1 MDKQSIFSTPEVLT
15 ERSNLVYFL
24 VLVLLIFALYIFRE
38 SIRRFIN
45 RLILKLHLGR
55 PNELQTTHI
64 PDNSYVNTLIR
75 GLGIEMM
82 EEMKPY

>member
-1 MDKQSIFSTPEVLT
+1 MDKQSIFSTPAILT

-24 VLVLLIFALYIFRE
+24 LFAILVVALYVFRE
-38 SIRRFIN
+38 PVRRFIN
-45 RLILKLHLGR
+45 RLILSLHLGK

-75 GLGIEMM
+75 GLGIEML